1 MRFKKFFLIV
11 ALFSISV
18 STNLKAQ
25 TAEPKGKTQLI
36 EFSNSSAKFT
46 VPEGKTW
53 YISNVFS
60 IYKISKENLSF
71 VIYMKSINGTE
82 LTNVSEAQ
90 LGPKLF
96 DSRDGESG
104 YTLPPTIKFPLI
116 LPQNTVFEL
125 VICQSKNLVFKAVLS
140 DRKAYLI
147 YTEIDN

>member
-1 MRFKKFFLIV
+1 MRFNKFFLIAV
-11 ALFSISV
+11 LFSISV
-18 STNLKAQ
+18 SANLKAQ

-60 IYKISKENLSF
+60 IYQISKESLSF
-71 VIYMKSINGTE
+71 VIYIKSINGTE

-96 DSRDGESG
+96 DSRAGESG
-104 YTLPPTIKFPLI
+104 YTLPPAIKFPLI